1 MFSRKQKFPF
11 GKVAVGFGIGAIAG
25 AILALLYAPL
35 SGKKLQKKIA
45 GVTENLIDQV
55 EEKFDDVQA
64 SVRRISKA

>member
-11 GKVAVGFGIGAIAG
+11 GKVALGFGIGAVAG
-25 AILALLYAPL
+25 AVLALLYAPL

-64 SVRRISKA
+64 SVRRISRA